1 LKDEGIDMQEFSVRL
16 ANGQDEDFLWD
27 MLYHSIYVPEGG
39 VLPPKSVLDE
49 PHIKRILSG
58 WGRDGDLAL
67 IAEDS
72 NNRPIGAVYI
82 RLFTEENKTYGYY
95 NNQTPILGIAM
106 LPEYRGKGIGTI
118 LLEGIFKE
126 AKALGYQHI
135 SLSVDPNNPAL
146 RLYERF
152 GFEKVGVDGTSW
164 DMVAQV

>member
-1 LKDEGIDMQEFSVRL
+1 MRGYFMQEFSVRL
-16 ANGQDEDFLWD
+16 ADEQDEVFLWN

-39 VLPPKSVLDE
+39 SLPPRSVLDE
-49 PHIKRILSG
+49 PHINRILNG
-58 WGRDGDLAL
+58 WGREGDLAL
-67 IAEDS
+67 IAENS
-72 NNRPIGAVYI
+72 NNQSIGAVYI

-95 NNQTPILGIAM
+95 NDQTPILGIAI

-126 AKALGYQHI
+126 AKALGYTHI
-135 SLSVDPNNPAL
+135 SLSVDPNNPAR

-164 DMVAQV
+164 DMVAAV